1 MPAVGKLEVVNVLVV
16 AERRKKI
23 APVKSAKF
31 LRDLQ
36 QFTIAVDVDG
46 LEQVF
51 STVFD
56 YARFCQRSADDASY
70 LELAKRRGLLFATR
84 DEPLRKAAEELG
96 LPSSSPKAS
105 LRGHSPD
112 G

>member
-46 LEQVF
+46 LGQVF
-51 STVFD
+51 STVFY
-56 YARFCQRSADDASY
+56 YARFCQRSADDAS
-70 LELAKRRGLLFATR
+70 
-84 DEPLRKAAEELG
+84 
-96 LPSSSPKAS
+96 
-105 LRGHSPD
+105 
-112 G
+112 